1 VEVILTKVSKLGNVG
16 DTVTVK
22 GGYARNHLIPTG
34 AAVST
39 TPENVAYFE
48 SIRSDLEAQAAAELK
63 KAQSLAAEL
72 SKIVLRV
79 PAKVSDGTTIFGSV
93 GVIDILEHI
102 QKSHP
107 EIERRQVHLLGGAA
121 KELGEYE
128 VTIQCHRDV
137 VVPLT
142 LTIVDIADE

>member
-1 VEVILTKVSKLGNVG
+1 MEVILTKVSKLGNVG

-39 TPENVAYFE
+39 TSENITYFE
-48 SIRSDLEAQAAAELK
+48 SIRSDLEAKAAEELK
-63 KAQSLAAEL
+63 QAQSLAAEL

-79 PAKVSDGTTIFGSV
+79 PAKVSEGTAIFGSV
-93 GVIDILEHI
+93 GVVDILQHI

-107 EIERRQVHLLGGAA
+107 QIERRQVQLIGGAA

>member
-1 VEVILTKVSKLGNVG
+1 MEVILTKVSKLGNVG

-22 GGYARNHLIPTG
+22 GGYARNHLLPTG

-39 TPENVAYFE
+39 TPENITYFD
-48 SIRSDLEAQAAAELK
+48 SIRSDLEAQAAEELK
-63 KAQSLAAEL
+63 QARSLAAEL
-72 SKIVLRV
+72 SKIALRV
-79 PAKVSDGTTIFGSV
+79 PAKVSEGTTIFGSV
-93 GVIDILEHI
+93 GVIDILQHI

-107 EIERRQVHLLGGAA
+107 QIERRQVQLIGGAA